1 MFKHLASLLTIM
13 CLALMPM
20 MTSCHSSRHS
30 VRGDQGSRYDDRDD
44 IYGGRD
50 HGRHNNERNEGE
62 APEGDG
68 LRRALRDYAMKFVGS
83 PYRYGGNDR
92 SGFDCS
98 GLVCRVYLDIAHFK
112 LPRNSAE
119 QGEFCRRISKG
130 KLKAGDLLF
139 FTGKRGG
146 SGRVSH
152 VGIYIGKGKMVH
164 ASSSCGV
171 IVSSIDDD
179 YWGPRLH
186 HCGRVGQLFR

>member
-1 MFKHLASLLTIM
+1 MHKRLLQIVILV
-13 CLALMPM
+13 CLLPVATL
-20 MTSCHSSRHS
+20 TSCHSSRYA
-30 VRGDQGSRYDDRDD
+30 VDDRDD
-44 IYGGRD
+44 IYAGGSS
-50 HGRHNNERNEGE
+50 GRHHNSRPEEVQNDDDQPV
-62 APEGDG
+62 AEGDG
-68 LRRALRDYAMKFVGS
+68 LRRALRDYAMEFVGV

-92 SGFDCS
+92 GGLDCS
-98 GLVCRVYLDIAHFK
+98 GLVCRVYQDVAHFK

-146 SGRVSH
+146 GGRVSH
-152 VGIYIGKGKMVH
+152 VAIYIGRGKMVH
-164 ASSSCGV
+164 ASSSRGV

-186 HCGRVGQLFR
+186 HCGRVKQLFR